1 MEKFNQKKYIQDYQ
15 KEHYS
20 IFKVKLK
27 KEEKK
32 ELDELLNKIGLN
44 QAQFLRNAIQKL
56 KEELKMKDVKELLE
70 KYEIES
76 VDEFVPEF
84 YYQNLTNG
92 WAINKKAVKI
102 LLDRYSKED
111 LIRITNYK
119 EIGIV
124 EFVADDDFYIK
135 DNKIIPGCE
144 K

>member
-1 MEKFNQKKYIQDYQ
+1 M
-15 KEHYS
+15 
-20 IFKVKLK
+20 
-27 KEEKK
+27 
-32 ELDELLNKIGLN
+32 
-44 QAQFLRNAIQKL
+44 
-56 KEELKMKDVKELLE
+56 
-70 KYEIES
+70 
-76 VDEFVPEF
+76 DEFVPEF

-144 K
+144 E